1 MSAFQWV
8 PLTLTTCAL
17 NSIVLICV
25 VIFLHYY
32 RKFLSIVPILDWF
45 MIFITVV
52 SCISM
57 TFENPTYRIT
67 DQTENNQRYLWMVS
81 LYWITQILANQ
92 LKTTDGTYRHGYT
105 LTEPHYYKML
115 CKKASLT
122 FAFVYPELLVKN
134 RIVGMLLT

>member
-17 NSIVLICV
+17 NSIVLLCV
-25 VIFLHYY
+25 VIFLHDY

-52 SCISM
+52 SCITM

-81 LYWITQILANQ
+81 LYCITPNTCQS
-92 LKTTDGTYRHGYT
+92 T
-105 LTEPHYYKML
+105 
-115 CKKASLT
+115 
-122 FAFVYPELLVKN
+122 
-134 RIVGMLLT
+134 